1 MNEVT
6 SNTLRRQLDELAAF
20 EPIGFPFVSL
30 YLNAQPDQH
39 GRDNFEPFVRKEFNR
54 LIKSFPADSR
64 ERESIERDAGR
75 IALYLSNELRPSA
88 NGVVIFA
95 CAGAENYFKTI
106 QLDVPIFAN
115 SLHVSDGPHLYPF
128 ANLVDRYPRYVAVV
142 ADTDI
147 ARLFVFDLNQAK
159 RTEELDNTGSGLARD
174 GVRTHLRYRRRV
186 EKYNLLHAKEVAR
199 MLERV
204 VREEGAEHIVLAG
217 DDLIIPLLRQQLPAH
232 IVDKVVD
239 VLRLD
244 IRTPEHEIL
253 KATMAALRDDNFQT
267 DAEKVRD
274 LLDTYESGG
283 SAIVGVGRT
292 LNGLALGQVEEL
304 LISAA
309 LEEIRVGEEAK
320 QGFSSGLKGIAAS
333 AGNTNGDGKLSPET
347 IVDTLISLARST
359 DAAITFIEDSALLSD
374 IGGVGAFLRYREK

>member
-1 MNEVT
+1 MNEVS
-6 SNTLRRQLDELAAF
+6 SNSLRRQLDELVAF

-39 GRDNFEPFVRKEFNR
+39 GRDNFEPFVRKELNR
-54 LIKSFPADSR
+54 RLKSFPADSR

-106 QLDVPIFAN
+106 QLDVPILAN
-115 SLHVSDGPHLYPF
+115 SLHVSDGPHLYPL

-147 ARLFVFDLNQAK
+147 ARLFVFDLNQAR
-159 RTEELDNTGSGLARD
+159 RTEELDNTGSSLAKD

-204 VREEGAEHIVLAG
+204 VREEGAEHIVLGG
-217 DDLIIPLLRQQLPAH
+217 DDLIIPLLRDQLPAH
-232 IVDKVVD
+232 VVEKVVD

-253 KATMAALRDDNFQT
+253 KATMAALRDDNIQT

-274 LLDTYESGG
+274 LLDTYESDGL
-283 SAIVGVGRT
+283 AIVGVGKT
-292 LNGLALGQVEEL
+292 LNALALGQVDEL
-304 LISAA
+304 VISAP
-309 LEEIRVGEEAK
+309 LKEIRVGEDAG
-320 QGFSSGLKGIAAS
+320 QGVSSMLNRIAAS
-333 AGNTNGDGKLSPET
+333 AGNTNGDGQLSSET
-347 IVDTLISLARST
+347 IGDILISLARST
-359 DAAITFIEDSALLSD
+359 DAAITFIEDSALLSNV
-374 IGGVGAFLRYREK
+374 GGVGAFLRYREK

>member
-115 SLHVSDGPHLYPF
+115 SLHVSDGPHLYPL

-274 LLDTYESGG
+274 LLDTYESVG

>member
-1 MNEVT
+1 MNEV
-6 SNTLRRQLDELAAF
+6 SNNSLRRQLDELVAF

-39 GRDNFEPFVRKEFNR
+39 GRDNFEPFVRKELNR
-54 LIKSFPADSR
+54 RIKSFPADSR
-64 ERESIERDAGR
+64 ERESIERDAER

-106 QLDVPIFAN
+106 QLDVPILAN
-115 SLHVSDGPHLYPF
+115 SLHVSDGPHLYPL

-147 ARLFVFDLNQAK
+147 ARLFVFDLNQAR
-159 RTEELDNTGSGLARD
+159 RTEELDNTGSSLAKD

-204 VREEGAEHIVLAG
+204 VREEGAEHIVLGG
-217 DDLIIPLLRQQLPAH
+217 DDLIIPLLRDQLPAH
-232 IVDKVVD
+232 VVEKVVD

-244 IRTPEHEIL
+244 IRMPEHEIL
-253 KATMAALRDDNFQT
+253 KATMAALRDDNIQT

-274 LLDTYESGG
+274 LLDTYESDGL
-283 SAIVGVGRT
+283 AIVGVGKT
-292 LNGLALGQVEEL
+292 LNALALGQVDEL
-304 LISAA
+304 VISAP
-309 LEEIRVGEEAK
+309 LKEIRVGEDAG
-320 QGFSSGLKGIAAS
+320 QGVSSMLNGIAAS
-333 AGNTNGDGKLSPET
+333 AGNTNGDGQLSSET
-347 IVDTLISLARST
+347 IGDILISLARST
-359 DAAITFIEDSALLSD
+359 DAAITFIEDSSLLSNV
-374 IGGVGAFLRYREK
+374 GGVGAFLRYREK